1 MIKKIIKPLI
11 ITLTAFV
18 ALFVATGA
26 YAGGYDLFMMPD
38 AGKLNNP
45 STSVHML
52 YQMFGPLIS
61 DILNPSLP
69 VSENGYLFAY
79 MLKYW
84 NFLIASGAG
93 AFISYHLILAFVKSA
108 ENGKF
113 LAGEAEKVGSIL
125 RYSLGG
131 FFVAPVI
138 GTGKFCAMQMLFMYG
153 ILSGV
158 HAANLLWGTASYGIQ
173 MGVTPTIPSNLTSTI
188 NTVAGEMYL
197 YDMVDKYTIG
207 TIAKA
212 HANGN
217 CSGGD
222 NSHAICITTGT
233 TQAVDLEN
241 QPGFESVGNALI
253 DEHSYHYLHNLSGVL
268 RLYASKCASKKPLPN
283 TTSGTSGVVNDPNCP
298 AFDAWVL
305 RHTVKHYEA
314 STIKYSCNKDNC
326 AGGASEKLVQ
336 GTGQCERTAH
346 NIAISAGSVVCNGD
360 TDCND
365 NFKQSFCTK
374 HTPSGCPLY
383 KENGGWSNISGKTVI
398 VCTSQDSFVPAVSTG
413 HAHSYTYTCAHGYK
427 LSTWDGQYKVTQTG
441 IEPGSGV
448 CLPDMTSKQ
457 QYTKGEWVIDSG
469 VDAINFHGPTSPES
483 SGISIIDASDRLGSA
498 KQEICHGNPLDI
510 HSPKYFSCSAIGRDS
525 SVCNKSYEV
534 SQSGD
539 YNCEFNGVHSDHCYP
554 SESKCLPSSAGG
566 VKTQYIAGFE
576 KAVLMDSGTPSYQS
590 ESVIVSDGGVVKS
603 QTQDGESHGEN
614 KKEAALI
621 APLGMNL
628 GATPSDYGFP
638 IVAQSGSPLYYG
650 SGVGQRIA
658 CPATISHGVLAP
670 PGQYYSTSTT
680 SSICKYSCT
689 SPWIPDGNGKCKAPP
704 APKCSTG
711 KPGYCY
717 GKQSICIAGLI
728 GACIKHSTL
737 YFKNKL
743 AYNAIKDVCSIAPLG
758 MLTPS
763 CGAAVLGCKAA
774 STCA

>member
-1 MIKKIIKPLI
+1 MIKKYIKPLI
-11 ITLTAFV
+11 IALTAFI

-61 DILNPSLP
+61 DILNPSLD
-69 VSENGYLFAY
+69 VNENGYLFAY

-197 YDMVDKYTIG
+197 YDMVDKYTSG

-212 HANGN
+212 HGNGKCDGSDTHN
-217 CSGGD
+217 
-222 NSHAICITTGT
+222 AICITTGT

-268 RLYASKCASKKPLPN
+268 RLYASKCTSGIKLPN
-283 TTSGTSGVVNDPNCP
+283 TTSGVINDPNCP
-298 AFDAWVL
+298 AFDAWVM
-305 RHTVKHYEA
+305 RHTNVNTSTQKKGLPSCSGYTLSGSRYNCGNIPINTCMWAHKEGVIGVNLITGNQAKCILNTALDPTSNPVKCVV
-314 STIKYSCNKDNC
+314 STNNPTK
-326 AGGASEKLVQ
+326 
-336 GTGQCERTAH
+336 
-346 NIAISAGSVVCNGD
+346 VCNPD
-360 TDCND
+360 ILAT
-365 NFKQSFCTK
+365 
-374 HTPSGCPLY
+374 GC
-383 KENGGWSNISGKTVI
+383 GK
-398 VCTSQDSFVPAVSTG
+398 
-413 HAHSYTYTCAHGYK
+413 GYK
-427 LSTWDGQYKVTQTG
+427 LTTWIQKDGSITNISQGGDKA
-441 IEPGSGV
+441 SGV

-483 SGISIIDASDRLGSA
+483 SGINIIDASDRISTGAKPSA
-498 KQEICHGNPLDI
+498 N
-510 HSPKYFSCSAIGRDS
+510 
-525 SVCNKSYEV
+525 
-534 SQSGD
+534 
-539 YNCEFNGVHSDHCYP
+539 
-554 SESKCLPSSAGG
+554 
-566 VKTQYIAGFE
+566 IAGFE
-576 KAVLMDSGTPSYQS
+576 KAVLMDAGTPVDQS
-590 ESVIVSDGGVVKS
+590 ESVIVSDGGLIKS
-603 QTQDGESHGEN
+603 QTHGAESHGEN

-628 GATPSDYGFP
+628 GAIPSNYGFP

-650 SGVGQRIA
+650 AGSDPVAAKI
-658 CPATISHGVLAP
+658 CPQYETSPKLDP
-670 PGQYYSTSTT
+670 NTTPTYPGFPNSVWYK
-680 SSICKYSCT
+680 SIDECTYQCKDGYIGSPGSCT
-689 SPWIPDGNGKCKAPP
+689 STCK
-704 APKCSTG
+704 TG
-711 KPGYCY
+711 IQGYCY
-717 GKQSICIAGLI
+717 GPESYTLAGGGNYYFKSQAAEDELNDSCNFSVIPLHTVPGCAKAITRICTQG
-728 GACIKHSTL
+728 GSCIKR
-737 YFKNKL
+737 
-743 AYNAIKDVCSIAPLG
+743 
-758 MLTPS
+758 
-763 CGAAVLGCKAA
+763 
-774 STCA
+774 